1 MTGANTDNNAPR
13 SLLFSRKAAR
23 ANLIIAGQGV
33 FVFDNQESTVG
44 CGFNLFNADRSDG
57 LNVAFT
63 SSGVKVKQIANDDG
77 FDDGNNTTGLVDKSG
92 VYYWFSVDSKNQR
105 LIAGVGEARMETAI
119 YAYQFTPVGSAKT
132 LLESLRSIE
141 LLPNSPVRMLRLL
154 RDPVTWTVPLY
165 VKAMEELTMDDI
177 AEGHYM
183 PKANLSAVSQ
193 QLYECIGGS
202 NFQLDT
208 PEFPDFAK
216 AIQHSIVTPGLW
228 CYERLL
234 AKATEFTKE
243 PNPAETYLRI
253 TLGMNNGESPGIP
266 YVMEIWPAGNYSPV
280 HNHGGADAVIRVLH
294 GEIRVSL
301 FPYLSAD
308 SVGPFAVADFR
319 SGDVTWISPTLNQV
333 HQLHNVGTEACVTIQ
348 CYLYESN
355 DTRHYDYFDYI
366 DGDGSKKQ
374 YEPDS
379 DMDFVAFKALM
390 KTEWDTVTTVEEQH
404 PVSSKRNWCCPN
416 PFSAR

>member
-1 MTGANTDNNAPR
+1 MCNEDGFIDDNNT
-13 SLLFSRKAAR
+13 SG
-23 ANLIIAGQGV
+23 LI
-33 FVFDNQESTVG
+33 
-44 CGFNLFNADRSDG
+44 
-57 LNVAFT
+57 
-63 SSGVKVKQIANDDG
+63 
-77 FDDGNNTTGLVDKSG
+77 DKIG
-92 VYYWFSVDSKNQR
+92 VYYWFSIDSKNQR

-119 YAYQFTPVGSAKT
+119 YTYQFTPCKSVKSF
-132 LLESLRSIE
+132 LESLQSVE
-141 LLPNSPVRMLRLL
+141 LMPNSTVKPLRLL

-165 VKAMEELTMDDI
+165 VKTMEELTMDDI
-177 AEGHYM
+177 AEGYYM

-193 QLYECIGGS
+193 QLYESIGGP

-253 TLGMNNGESPGIP
+253 TLGENNGDSPGIP

-280 HNHGGADAVIRVLH
+280 HNHGGADAVIRILH
-294 GEIRVSL
+294 GSIQVSL

-308 SVGPFAVADFR
+308 GVDPFAMAGFGFD
-319 SGDVTWISPTLNQV
+319 DVTWISPTLNQV
-333 HQLHNVGTEACVTIQ
+333 HQLRNVGTEACVTIQ
-348 CYLYESN
+348 CYMYESN

-379 DMDFVAFKALM
+379 DMDFVAFKSLM
-390 KTEWDTVTTVEEQH
+390 KAEWDAVEASAAAADAARMAIITSIL
-404 PVSSKRNWCCPN
+404 SSPESRLPRRWWWCLP
-416 PFSAR
+416 RWWGDTRHE